1 LGAEVALH
9 ETRQPPRRPP
19 RRPPRGAVS
28 SPCCVLRCLPD
39 VRFLCTPPLV
49 PRVSSVRA
57 SPPSS
62 PSLCSPSSPS
72 RRRAH
77 TLPRAASS
85 PPRAAVSSIRRTV
98 PRFTSRA
105 PTATTSHTPA
115 APTRGP
121 TSTPGSRRCWTR
133 RRAWVST
140 SFVCGRSRTSGG
152 RGSARCSPLLGR
164 TTSGSSSPSTV
175 SSRERRRVASAFCSV

>member
-1 LGAEVALH
+1 MGAEVALH
-9 ETRQPPRRPP
+9 DARQPPRRPP

-28 SPCCVLRCLPD
+28 SSCRVPRCPPD
-39 VRFLCTPPLV
+39 VRSLAPPPLV
-49 PRVSSVRA
+49 PRVSSVRV

-72 RRRAH
+72 RRRAR

-85 PPRAAVSSIRRTV
+85 PRRAAVSSIRRTG
-98 PRFTSRA
+98 PRSASRA
-105 PTATTSHTPA
+105 PTATTSRTPVE
-115 APTRGP
+115 PTGVR
-121 TSTPGSRRCWTR
+121 TSTPGSRKCWTR

-152 RGSARCSPLLGR
+152 RASARCSPLPGR
-164 TTSGSSSPSTV
+164 TTSASSSPSTV
-175 SSRERRRVASAFCSV
+175 SSRELRRVASAFCSV